1 MLAKCHWEM
10 ISVVA
15 KEIAFFIQHDLQTIK
30 KGMYYLQKETLAK
43 YMSTEHIFIPD
54 FNPLWKGYLSEGNIN
69 R

>member
-30 KGMYYLQKETLAK
+30 KRDVLLT
-43 YMSTEHIFIPD
+43 
-54 FNPLWKGYLSEGNIN
+54 KGNFSKVHVY
-69 R
+69 RAYFYT